1 MSLHKLPIHILFE
14 SDSLEN
20 LDEGDIGR
28 AYNKE
33 FSRHSQDPA
42 LRQQGRN
49 YLTKQIKDVRRNVV
63 RKGANSTFGYHHSKP
78 PGRPEYGKGQRRALG
93 KTAARNA
100 MDTSRKEKYPL
111 HDRIIGGD
119 KDNPR
124 KSERHPAN
132 IKQKAD
138 KERSKR
144 IKSKAFKNKP
154 NEGYW

>member
-1 MSLHKLPIHILFE
+1 MK
-14 SDSLEN
+14 
-20 LDEGDIGR
+20 
-28 AYNKE
+28 A
-33 FSRHSQDPA
+33 
-42 LRQQGRN
+42 QQ
-49 YLTKQIKDVRRNVV
+49 
-63 RKGANSTFGYHHSKP
+63 
-78 PGRPEYGKGQRRALG
+78 
-93 KTAARNA
+93 
-100 MDTSRKEKYPL
+100 
-111 HDRIIGGD
+111 DRIIGGD